1 MLFNSLEFVTFFA
14 VVFTAY
20 WATVRFGWAVLA
32 VAAVGFLAF
41 SGWVFDFDSW
51 QFGLLTLIVLGIH
64 QSMVRFGWPALAVLL
79 GASLLF
85 YACWNPLYLGLIVA
99 SSLVDFLIGGALY
112 RTENQRRRKQ
122 LLLISMVY
130 NLGILAVFKY
140 FNFFMDSV
148 AWVDAWMMNQGWID
162 GPALSLTRLKLLL
175 PVGISFFT
183 FQSMS
188 YTIDIYRREL
198 EPVDIIHA
206 PDAGPD
212 PRQSAAAVIPLTLPW
227 WHPSHFGRYLLFVSF
242 FPQLVAGP
250 IVRARDFLPQLKTRP
265 PVTDTMAG
273 RGLYLVLLGLFK
285 KIVIADYLALNL
297 VDRTFELTGN
307 YSSFEMLV
315 GVYGYAFQIYC
326 DFSGYSDIAIGTAL
340 LLGFTF
346 PDNFNAPYIARNLQD
361 FWRRW
366 HISLSSW
373 LRDYLYISLGGNRNG
388 SYKTYR
394 NLMLTMLLGGLW
406 HGAGWNFIIW
416 GLLHGVALAV
426 LRWWQR
432 ERKKAGKGNFFD
444 TRFGDGAAGF
454 LVGVSGQTL
463 ARLITFHYVCFAWI
477 FFRASS
483 FEQTDTIL
491 RKLGEFT
498 FATTNL
504 NWQIALVLGIA
515 AGTHLVPKRAFEA
528 VVQAFIAL
536 PAVVQAAIAVGVGL
550 AFKQVISADT
560 VPFIYFQF

>member
-1 MLFNSLEFVTFFA
+1 LLFNSLEFVTFFA
-14 VVFTAY
+14 LVFTAY
-20 WATVRFGWAVLA
+20 WSV
-32 VAAVGFLAF
+32 
-41 SGWVFDFDSW
+41 
-51 QFGLLTLIVLGIH
+51 
-64 QSMVRFGWPALAVLL
+64 VRFGWPALAIVAAGFLVFSGWVFEFDTWQFVLLTGIVVAIHQGMVRWGKPALGVLL

-99 SSLVDFLIGGALY
+99 SSFVDFCVGGQLF
-112 RTENQRRRKQ
+112 RTSNKRRRTQ
-122 LLLISMVY
+122 LLLVSMIY

-148 AWVDAWMMNQGWID
+148 AWVDTWMMARGWID
-162 GPALSLTRLKLLL
+162 GPALSMGRLQLLL

-198 EPVDIIHA
+198 EPVGH
-206 PDAGPD
+206 GEG
-212 PRQSAAAVIPLTLPW
+212 TPW
-227 WHPSHFGRYLLFVSF
+227 YHPAHFGRYLLFVSF

-250 IVRARDFLPQLKTRP
+250 IVRARDLLPQLRDRP
-265 PVTDTMAG
+265 PLTDVMAG

-307 YSSFEMLV
+307 YSSFEVLV

-366 HISLSSW
+366 HISLSTW
-373 LRDYLYISLGGNRNG
+373 LRDYLYIALGGSRNG
-388 SYKTYR
+388 AYKTYR

-426 LRWWQR
+426 LRAWQR
-432 ERKKAGKGNFFD
+432 ARKHVGKGAL
-444 TRFGDGAAGF
+444 FGGPAGRALAA
-454 LVGVSGQTL
+454 
-463 ARLITFHYVCFAWI
+463 LITFHYVCFAWI
-477 FFRASS
+477 FFRAKS
-483 FEQTDTIL
+483 FEQTETVL
-491 RKLGEFT
+491 AKLSELT

-504 NWQIALVLGIA
+504 NWQIAAVLGVA
-515 AGTHLVPKRAFEA
+515 AATHLVPKRAFEA
-528 VVQAFIAL
+528 VVSAFIAL
-536 PAVVQAAIAVGVGL
+536 PAVIQAALAVGAGL
-550 AFKQVISADT
+550 AFKQVISADA